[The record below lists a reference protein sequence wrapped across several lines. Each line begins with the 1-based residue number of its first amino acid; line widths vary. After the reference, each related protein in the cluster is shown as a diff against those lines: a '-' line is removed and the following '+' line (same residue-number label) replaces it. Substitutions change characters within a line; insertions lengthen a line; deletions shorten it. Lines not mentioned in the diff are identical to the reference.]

1 MEFNCLALN
10 QIASSI
16 NEKISIS
23 DISTQNYIST
33 ENMIVNKAG
42 IEEASKLPN
51 SKKVNFYRKND
62 ILISNIRPYFKK
74 IWQATNDG
82 GASADVLIFRA
93 NQDYINEEFLYYFLS
108 QDLFFDFMM
117 QTSKGTKM
125 PRGDKNAIANYK
137 VKFPK
142 NLFYQRRVAS
152 IGKTIDDKIKMNKE
166 IIANLE
172 ELSQTLFKRWFVD
185 FEFPSD
191 KDISHK
197 SGKTQFV
204 DSLPIGWIRTRA
216 DSIYSINIG
225 KTPPRKLRDLFS
237 DHEGEKWV
245 SISDMK
251 EKGPYLFDTKE
262 YLNPKAV
269 KEYRVKVAPENS
281 ILLSFKLT
289 IGRVKIAHTDLTTN
303 EAIAHFIQ
311 TDKSPSH
318 EYTYLYLKYF
328 NYNELGNTSSIA
340 TAVNSKIIKAMPIL
354 VPDIKTLTK
363 FQEII
368 SPLFNSIRSYQ
379 LQNKNLIEL
388 RNTLL
393 PKLISGEI
401 ELPDEL
407 EVDEHA
413 ELLQ

>member
-1 MEFNCLALN
+1 M
-10 QIASSI
+10 
-16 NEKISIS
+16 
-23 DISTQNYIST
+23 
-33 ENMIVNKAG
+33 
-42 IEEASKLPN
+42 
-51 SKKVNFYRKND
+51 
-62 ILISNIRPYFKK
+62 
-74 IWQATNDG
+74 
-82 GASADVLIFRA
+82 
-93 NQDYINEEFLYYFLS
+93 
-108 QDLFFDFMM
+108 
-117 QTSKGTKM
+117 
-125 PRGDKNAIANYK
+125 
-137 VKFPK
+137 
-142 NLFYQRRVAS
+142 
-152 IGKTIDDKIKMNKE
+152 
-166 IIANLE
+166 
-172 ELSQTLFKRWFVD
+172 
-185 FEFPSD
+185 
-191 KDISHK
+191 
-197 SGKTQFV
+197 
-204 DSLPIGWIRTRA
+204 
-216 DSIYSINIG
+216 G

-237 DHEGEKWV
+237 DYEGEKWV

-251 EKGPYLFDTKE
+251 EDGPYLFDTKE

-311 TDKSPSH
+311 TDKSPPY

-363 FQEII
+363 FQEIV

-388 RNTLL
+388 RDTLL
-393 PKLISGEI
+393 PKLMSGEI
-401 ELPDEL
+401 ELPDDL

-413 ELLQ
+413 KLLQ